1 MIRIVKHQGED
12 VDRLLKRFKKSV
24 ERSGLMAELRQRETY
39 DPQADRKR
47 RERNRRK
54 AAKENK

>member
-1 MIRIVKHQGED
+1 MIRITRHHNED
-12 VDRLLKRFKKSV
+12 DERLLKRFKKSV
-24 ERSGLMAELRQRETY
+24 EKSGIMAELRLREYY

-54 AAKENK
+54 AESE

>member
-1 MIRIVKHQGED
+1 MIRITRHHNED
-12 VDRLLKRFKKSV
+12 DERLLKRFKKSV
-24 ERSGLMAELRQRETY
+24 ERSGLMAELRLREHY

-54 AAKENK
+54 AESE